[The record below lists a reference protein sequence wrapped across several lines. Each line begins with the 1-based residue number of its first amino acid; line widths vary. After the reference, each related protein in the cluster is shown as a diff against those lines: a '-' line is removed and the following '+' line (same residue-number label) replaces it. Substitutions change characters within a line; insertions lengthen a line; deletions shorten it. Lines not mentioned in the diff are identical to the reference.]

1 MADEVEAFTREKR
14 ENIAKLGQSSALR
27 EQSIA
32 WIKDTAP
39 FKYSY
44 NFTWL
49 GRPIIQFPQDMV
61 AIQELIWSVRPR
73 YILETGIAHGGSLI
87 FHASLLEM
95 IGGEGEV
102 IGIDIDIRS
111 HNRKAIE
118 AHPMGKRI
126 KMIQGSSID
135 PATVAQAASIIGES
149 GPVIVILDS
158 NHTHD
163 HVLAEL
169 LAYNRLVQ
177 AGSYLIVLDTVVEDM
192 PVDMFPGRPWGKGNN
207 PRTAVNAFL
216 KETNRFQV
224 DRDIEGKLLISV
236 GLGGY
241 LKCTRDG

>member
-1 MADEVEAFTREKR
+1 
-14 ENIAKLGQSSALR
+14 
-27 EQSIA
+27 
-32 WIKDTAP
+32 
-39 FKYSY
+39 
-44 NFTWL
+44 
-49 GRPIIQFPQDMV
+49 MV

-102 IGIDIDIRS
+102 IGIDIRS

-135 PATVAQAASIIGES
+135 PATVAQAASIIGEA

-192 PVDMFPGRPWGKGNN
+192 PVDMLPGRPWGKGNN

-241 LKCTRDG
+241 LKCTRDGED